1 MMLSLLELQLALG
14 LVLGRFW
21 WGANSVLAAAVMSSV
36 HYTCKVKKFLMSV
49 PDYEGNLNLL
59 LNIPAQQFKTFR
71 ISYSTHFPVTVS
83 VSSTTGNSL
92 TTVHLA
98 KL

>member
-1 MMLSLLELQLALG
+1 M
-14 LVLGRFW
+14 
-21 WGANSVLAAAVMSSV
+21 NSVR
-36 HYTCKVKKFLMSV
+36 YTCKVKKFFMSV

-59 LNIPAQQFKTFR
+59 LNISAQQFKTFH

-83 VSSTTGNSL
+83 ASSTTGNSL
-92 TTVHLA
+92 MAIHAA